1 MTAALSPEKSEML
14 CLSHNNSLVNA
25 FKAQKTLILA
35 REHDFS
41 VQLSEKHVK

>member
-1 MTAALSPEKSEML
+1 MTAALSPEKREKH
-14 CLSHNNSLVNA
+14 CHSHNNLLINA

-35 REHDFS
+35 RAHDFS